1 MSHIKNVIIAMSL
14 ALLFSMP
21 QLSLASS
28 SGVVL
33 EEPTAMAMTGDLLIA
48 RPVSLAVTVVGVAV
62 FLVSLP
68 FSLLGGNVAEA
79 GKTLVVGP
87 ATTTFVRCLGC
98 TQNGYKSTVD
108 HDEDDS
114 EDKD

>member
-1 MSHIKNVIIAMSL
+1 MGHIKNVIIAISM

-21 QLSLASS
+21 QLSIAGSS
-28 SGVVL
+28 SGVVI
-33 EEPTAMAMTGDLLIA
+33 EEPTALAMTGDLLIA
-48 RPVSLAVTVVGVAV
+48 RPLSLAVTVVGVAV

-68 FSLLGGNVAEA
+68 FSLLGGNVGEA

-98 TQNGYKSTVD
+98 SQNGYKQTVD
-108 HDEDDS
+108 HDEDT
-114 EDKD
+114 DK